1 MKKSFNHTSY
11 NNFEKQLSNHILTKY
26 LSYVKGEI
34 VKKGFITEE
43 MAENFIIDFMIKN
56 EDLFYTNKLK

>member
-1 MKKSFNHTSY
+1 MKKCFNHTSY

>member
-1 MKKSFNHTSY
+1 MKKCFNHTSY

-26 LSYVKGEI
+26 LSYVKEEI
-34 VKKGFITEE
+34 VKKGFITAE